1 MLDIERDSGARWVE
15 QMLVHP
21 DQAGDHGVIGEVDA
35 AGSNGRLCAIGR
47 ANALDTSMID
57 YNSLI
62 FLGRGTG
69 AIDQACVL

>member
-1 MLDIERDSGARWVE
+1 
-15 QMLVHP
+15 
-21 DQAGDHGVIGEVDA
+21 
-35 AGSNGRLCAIGR
+35 LCAIER

-69 AIDQACVL
+69 AIDQACVVRYADEDDGSLRHTMEEA